1 MMQSQFVEALIGTLV
16 LVLAGYIL
24 WFGYTK
30 ADTQVSDGYKV
41 SGFFTKVDGINK
53 GSDVKMSGIKVGTV
67 SDLEIDPK
75 SFMAKVMIQLPTSLK
90 VPLDSSLAVVSDGLL
105 GGKYLAITPGGDETN
120 LKDGDVIEHTQS
132 SINLESL
139 IGQMVFSQDKKEK
152 K

>member
-1 MMQSQFVEALIGTLV
+1 MQSQFVEALIGTLV